1 MSNIE
6 GMSGSAKLGWA
17 LGGGLL
23 AVAAASACGADD
35 PARWDP
41 ERPRIDAVRYDG
53 QSPRDALGLQF
64 MLTFVDGDGDLG
76 QGVLRLLLDGAE
88 AGAIQ
93 LEELFAAQTPPVA
106 PTATEGDFEVLVRLS
121 ATPEAGKEITVGFI
135 LEDEAGHQSNQPSVT
150 LAALAPG
157 GT

>member
-1 MSNIE
+1 MSNIL
-6 GMSGSAKLGWA
+6 GMSGPSKLGWA

-23 AVAAASACGADD
+23 VAAATSACGGDD
-35 PARWDP
+35 PAHWDP
-41 ERPRIDAVRYDG
+41 VRPRIDAVRYEG

-76 QGVLRLLLDGAE
+76 QGVLHLLLDGTE
-88 AGAIQ
+88 AGSIP

-106 PTATEGDFEVLVRLS
+106 AGATEGDFEVLVRLS
-121 ATPEAGKEITVGFI
+121 ATPEAGKQITVGF
-135 LEDEAGHQSNQPSVT
+135 LLVDEAGHQSNQPSVT